1 MSVISPEIVSL
12 NGNSSAT
19 AEFERLNDADLLDA
33 WNQGQQRGALETLV
47 QRYSQM
53 ALSVYRCRCRTHA
66 DADDAFQTTCLYLAR
81 NSKKIRQP
89 ERLAGWLYRV
99 AQRAALATL
108 PSEEWETSPMLEP
121 TAPSDDPLKPLMHRR
136 HGKR

>member
-19 AEFERLNDADLLDA
+19 AEFERLHDADLLDA
-33 WNQGQQRGALETLV
+33 WNQDQQRGALETLV
-47 QRYSQM
+47 HRHSQM
-53 ALSVYRCRCRTHA
+53 VLSVYRCRCRTHA
-66 DADDAFQTTCLYLAR
+66 DADDAFQTTCLYLAH
-81 NSKKIRQP
+81 NSQKIRQP

-108 PSEEWETSPMLEP
+108 PSKE
-121 TAPSDDPLKPLMHRR
+121 
-136 HGKR
+136 